1 MKMTIQPG
9 NQLHPLID
17 SLRSVGTITTAE
29 LVRVD
34 PGSYDVLATALI
46 ARGVKFDA
54 GTVLEFVEVE
64 S

>member
-1 MKMTIQPG
+1 MTIQPG

-34 PGSYDVLATALI
+34 PVSFDVIAAALI
-46 ARGVKFDA
+46 ARGVNFDA
-54 GTVLEFVEVE
+54 GTVLEFGETAP
-64 S
+64 